1 MNWNKL
7 QEMQLALDNAILQAK
22 PQMTAEER
30 FNKTLV
36 ALSVE
41 VAEVAN
47 CAEHFKFWKDNKGK
61 VDEKRFITTIDF
73 MFEDGVRNDK
83 RKHELLKDTSH
94 LLVDSS
100 KKYNLDNYELLTIEQ
115 AHKLTLVEECSDV
128 LHFLLSIANQL
139 DYELDELLALNSD
152 YQKEYL
158 YLKLNY
164 YISACYNNY
173 SRGSLGFCQT
183 NLRKIMFYYMSYV
196 NSLGITTQELEQAY
210 YEKNEENYRR
220 LREGY

>member
-22 PQMTAEER
+22 PKMSAEER

-61 VDEKRFITTIDF
+61 ADDERFIPY
-73 MFEDGVRNDK
+73 GLK
-83 RKHELLKDTSH
+83 RANNKKQKSNMMIDTSNGDII
-94 LLVDSS
+94 L
-100 KKYNLDNYELLTIEQ
+100 IEQ
-115 AHKLTLVEECSDV
+115 AKKLTLVEECSDA
-128 LHFLLSIANQL
+128 LHFILSLANHLSYEIEFAEYQINNLEECFLNINWAINNLKGSTPYNLHKRLFFDLIAHYFN
-139 DYELDELLALNSD
+139 
-152 YQKEYL
+152 
-158 YLKLNY
+158 YLKL
-164 YISACYNNY
+164 
-173 SRGSLGFCQT
+173 
-183 NLRKIMFYYMSYV
+183 
-196 NSLGITTQELEQAY
+196 LGITTQELEQAY
-210 YEKNEENYRR
+210 YDKNKINYER